1 MAYPVPAPIIQPLP
15 ETAQRAIAA
24 GEVIS
29 SLGAAVQEL
38 VENALDAKAQ
48 RIQLNVCPQTWSV
61 EITDNGCGMAKQ
73 DLERAAWPYTTSKI
87 QRAEDLYAVTTLGFR
102 GEALHSLAQVGQLV
116 ICSRAQNSE
125 NGWRGVYSSQG
136 EVVEL
141 IPQAM
146 AVGTHIMVHH
156 LFRDWPHRRQ
166 KDVKGL
172 HTLIQ
177 TLTLF
182 HPQITWQIQRCGRPW
197 LNLPPSYYLGDRLL
211 QLLPRLEAGDI
222 AQGTYGGLELVVG
235 LPDRYHRHRPD
246 WLFVGINGRPIR
258 LLAEASED
266 LQYTFIQAF
275 AQTLPRHRYPLGVAH
290 FRLPPDQLD
299 WHCHP
304 NKREVYVESP
314 GQLKEDLT
322 QAIRALLQEESASP
336 NPWDTNKLQSTST
349 AASQA
354 SQAYQLLKVAESGDR
369 YRTIADSTDSS
380 YPSGNT
386 IPETPVKALA
396 QVHQTYILAEHPQG
410 LWLVEQH
417 IAHERVLYEQIEA
430 DWQITP
436 LEPPII
442 LEQLTAPQLAQFQ
455 ALGLVV
461 EPFGPQ
467 VWVVR
472 SVPALLG
479 QRDDVAAA
487 LLELSLAGNLTAA
500 KVAIACRSAI
510 RNGTPLTIQEM
521 QQLLDQWRS
530 TQHPR
535 TCPHGRPICLRL
547 EESSLARFFRRH
559 WVIGKSHGI

>member
-1 MAYPVPAPIIQPLP
+1 MPAIQPLP
-15 ETAQRAIAA
+15 ETVQRAIAA

-38 VENALDAKAQ
+38 VENALDAQAQ
-48 RIQLNVCPQTWSV
+48 RIQLNICPQTWSV

-73 DLERAAWPYTTSKI
+73 DLQRAALPYTTSKI
-87 QRAEDLYAVTTLGFR
+87 HGAEDLYAVTTLGFR

-116 ICSRAQNSE
+116 ICSRTQASE
-125 NGWRGVYSSQG
+125 NGWRGVYNSQG

-146 AVGTHIMVHH
+146 AVGTHVTVHH

-182 HPQITWQIQRCGRPW
+182 HPQVTWQIQRCGRPW
-197 LNLPPSYYLGDRLL
+197 LNLPPSHHLGDRLL
-211 QLLPRLEAGDI
+211 QLLPRLYPEDI
-222 AQGTYGGLELVVG
+222 AHGCYGGLDLVVG

-258 LLAEASED
+258 LLGEASED
-266 LQYTFIQAF
+266 FQHTFIQAF

-290 FRLPPDQLD
+290 FRLPPEQLD

-314 GQLKEDLT
+314 GQLKENLT
-322 QAIRALLQEESASP
+322 QAIRALLQEEPGSLR
-336 NPWDTNKLQSTST
+336 PWNSHESQLTSTSG
-349 AASQA
+349 SQA

-369 YRTIADSTDSS
+369 YRTIADSTDARS
-380 YPSGNT
+380 PSGRPR
-386 IPETPVKALA
+386 PETPVKALA

-417 IAHERVLYEQIEA
+417 IAHERVLYEEIEA
-430 DWQITP
+430 DWQTVP
-436 LEPPII
+436 LDPPIM
-442 LEQLTAPQLAQFQ
+442 LEQLTTSQLAQLQ
-455 ALGLVV
+455 ALDLVV
-461 EPFGPQ
+461 EPFGSQ

-472 SVPALLG
+472 SAPALLA

-521 QQLLDQWRS
+521 QRLLDQWRS

-547 EESSLARFFRRH
+547 EESSLSRFFRRH